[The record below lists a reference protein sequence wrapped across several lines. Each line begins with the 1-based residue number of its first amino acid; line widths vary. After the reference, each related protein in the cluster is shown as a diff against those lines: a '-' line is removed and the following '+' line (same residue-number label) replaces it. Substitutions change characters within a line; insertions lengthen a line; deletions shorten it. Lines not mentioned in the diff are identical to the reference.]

1 METFGEF
8 RIRPATDRDGET
20 VRELVFGVLIE
31 YGLQPD
37 PGGTDADLDA
47 IERTYH
53 QRGGAFDVVED
64 AEGRLVGTVGL
75 YATDVH
81 SFELRKMYLA
91 PAARG
96 RGLGKWL
103 LARSV
108 RMARSKG
115 AKRVTLETASALTEA
130 IALYRAFGFRPL
142 PGAHCAAR
150 CDQVLVLDLDKQ

>member
-1 METFGEF
+1 METFRGF
-8 RIRPATDRDGET
+8 RIRPATNRDGET

-37 PGGTDADLDA
+37 PGGTDADLD
-47 IERTYH
+47 ELEGTYQ

-64 AEGRLVGTVGL
+64 ADGRVVGTVGL
-75 YATDVH
+75 YATDPER
-81 SFELRKMYLA
+81 FELRKMYLV

-96 RGLGKWL
+96 KGLGKWL

-108 RMARSKG
+108 ARAREKG
-115 AKRVTLETASALTEA
+115 AKRVTLETASVLTEA

-142 PGAHCAAR
+142 TGAHCAAR
-150 CDQVLVLDLDKQ
+150 CDQVLVLDLDTK